1 MIRVVLDTNI
11 IVSAYVSELGL
22 PAWVLRLALAGRLSL
37 YVSEAILLE
46 YQEVLQREHLRI
58 NRSRQRRLMALIRK
72 ASTLINPMVKT
83 PASPD
88 PDDVMFLACAEAAKA
103 HYLITGNIRHFPSR
117 WKYTKIVTPRAF
129 IDIWKDLRSEYDLP

>member
-1 MIRVVLDTNI
+1 MG
-11 IVSAYVSELGL
+11 Y
-22 PAWVLRLALAGRLSL
+22 AGAATFNG
-37 YVSEAILLE
+37 VPGI
-46 YQEVLQREHLRI
+46 
-58 NRSRQRRLMALIRK
+58 
-72 ASTLINPMVKT
+72 
-83 PASPD
+83 SPD